1 MVNETGGDVSGTQAL
16 DRAAGLLRLVASA
29 TGRGA
34 RLADLI
40 VQSSLSKPTA
50 HRLLRA
56 LERLGF
62 VDQDPETRQYHLG
75 PEAFVIGALAAE
87 RFGIHRAALPSL
99 ARLAALSEDTAFLS
113 VRRDW
118 HAVCLHREEGT
129 FPIRT
134 HVLNPGDRHPLG
146 VGAGSLA
153 ILAALTA
160 DEAEAAIAASS
171 EEIEARYPAI
181 SPPLLRDLVAETR
194 TRGYAINPGLLMVS
208 SWGVGVPVLNREG
221 RCEGALSI
229 AAIEAR
235 LGEAR
240 QQELAELL
248 KAEAQRLAERLA
260 KPAGASNLSTAS
272 ARRQSAAAGASRNR
286 K

>member
-1 MVNETGGDVSGTQAL
+1 MDRVGKEVSGTQAL

-40 VQSSLSKPTA
+40 VQSGLSKPTA

-56 LERLGF
+56 LERLGL
-62 VDQDPETRQYHLG
+62 VDQDPGTRLYHLG

-99 ARLAALSEDTAFLS
+99 ARLAAVSEDTAFLS

-134 HVLNPGDRHPLG
+134 HVLNAGDRHPLG

-160 DEAEAAIAASS
+160 NEAEAAIAASAG
-171 EEIEARYPAI
+171 EIEARYPTLSAA
-181 SPPLLRDLVAETR
+181 LLHDLVAQTR
-194 TRGYAINPGLLMVS
+194 ARGYAFNPGLLMAG

-235 LGEAR
+235 LGETR
-240 QQELAELL
+240 QQELAALL
-248 KAEAQRLAERLA
+248 KTEAHRLAERLA
-260 KPAGASNLSTAS
+260 KPAGASNLSTTAS
-272 ARRQSAAAGASRNR
+272 HRQPAAAGASRTR
-286 K
+286 R

>member
-1 MVNETGGDVSGTQAL
+1 MGREAGEASGTQAL
-16 DRAAGLLRLVASA
+16 DRAAGLLRLVASS

-40 VQSSLSKPTA
+40 AQASLSKPTT

-56 LERLGF
+56 LERLGL
-62 VDQDPETRQYHLG
+62 VDQDPGTRLYHLG

-99 ARLAALSEDTAFLS
+99 ARLAAASEDTAFLS

-134 HVLNPGDRHPLG
+134 HVLNAGDRHPLG

-153 ILAALTA
+153 ILAALPVN
-160 DEAEAAIAASS
+160 EAEAAIVAST
-171 EEIEARYPAI
+171 EEIEARYPDFSSA
-181 SPPLLRDLVAETR
+181 LLSGLVAQTR
-194 TRGYAINPGLLMVS
+194 ARGYSLNPGLLMAG

-240 QQELAELL
+240 QQELAVLL
-248 KAEAQRLAERLA
+248 KAEAHRLAERLA
-260 KPAGASNLSTAS
+260 KPTGASDLSTPT
-272 ARRQSAAAGASRNR
+272 ARRQPAAAGASRNR
-286 K
+286 R

>member
-1 MVNETGGDVSGTQAL
+1 MTEAGESVSGTQAL
-16 DRAAGLLRLVASA
+16 DRAGLLLRLVASV

-56 LERLGF
+56 LERMGF
-62 VDQDPETRQYHLG
+62 VEQDPESRLYHLG
-75 PEAFVIGALAAE
+75 PEAFVIGALAAD

-99 ARLAALSEDTAFLS
+99 ARLASASEDTAFLS
-113 VRRDW
+113 VQRDW
-118 HAVCLHREEGT
+118 HSVCLHREEGT

-134 HVLNPGDRHPLG
+134 HVLNVGDRHPLG

-153 ILAALTA
+153 MLATLPAAEAEEAIIANEADISTKYPGFSPTLIREQLALTHA
-160 DEAEAAIAASS
+160 
-171 EEIEARYPAI
+171 
-181 SPPLLRDLVAETR
+181 
-194 TRGYAINPGLLMVS
+194 RGYALNQGQVMPG
-208 SWGVGVPVLNREG
+208 SWGIGVAIRNREG

-229 AAIEAR
+229 AAIELR
-235 LGEAR
+235 LGETR
-240 QQELAELL
+240 QRELAALL

-260 KPAGASNLSTAS
+260 HPAGATNLAALSHRRTPALAS
-272 ARRQSAAAGASRNR
+272 VARSRR
-286 K
+286 